1 MKRNIL
7 LAVTALMIA
16 LAMTACSPNAN
27 NQGPII
33 VGPSGNTNRP
43 MSSSDAAKAFADNFS
58 FGAALANATAS
69 DSTATVD
76 FATNPYSYTDADGNQ
91 WMVNGGTLVYTFST
105 EAPAV
110 LSADGETSAPSSM
123 KSYTVETTE
132 PLTIKYEKGSY
143 TLTIGETTAA
153 CDVTLSANSVT
164 VNSMT
169 QPSSIS
175 INGSTVATPAYT
187 LVGTEAGLSAAIK
200 ENAEIAIGN
209 RLSVASQLNIAAAN
223 VHIFGVTD
231 DAELSLTGTVTGDQG
246 LIHVTADNVKIENLK
261 ITYGGNTAGTQGT
274 RLLKATYKAGGTA
287 ISGFALKDVTFT
299 PGTNDK
305 ATAGINLHG
314 TTGASI
320 ENVVVNGD
328 KLSGMANTAFS
339 ITDCTGLTITGGSF
353 HSPDKYADININ
365 ETMSSTIT
373 FKDFGADSGLIF
385 ATNPSN
391 GSHDI
396 KGFTEANTATAE
408 VSFMNVYTISG
419 TFYNAS
425 PELVDQVDLFNY
437 FKSFGHKRVMVDI
450 TNILV
455 SGNQYNSSRDGKLEL
470 NGEITSTDTSI
481 AIPLTAEGYHYCG
494 SDNAATISGNL
505 IFTLAGTTAQGGTFT
520 ATDYSVSG
528 ENVTLSSVDET
539 MTIKLENVKGK
550 FAEEKFLTFAYAAG
564 TGITVTTE
572 STDKPLSITISDDE
586 GSKTYSTD
594 YKSGESNEAG
604 SHAFWIP
611 SEGTI
616 TTANGTLDFKE
627 LAASGL
633 IDSAT
638 EVIKEKV
645 EEINGNLSGLFGN

>member
-33 VGPSGNTNRP
+33 IGPSGNTNRP
-43 MSSSDAAKAFADNFS
+43 MSSSEAARAFADNFS
-58 FGAALANATAS
+58 FGAALANAAPS
-69 DSTATVD
+69 SSPAIVD
-76 FATNPYSYTDADGNQ
+76 FTTKPYSYTDAEGNQ
-91 WMVNGGTLVYTFST
+91 WRVNDGTLEYTFPGAAAESS
-105 EAPAV
+105 V
-110 LSADGETSAPSSM
+110 SLLSNGSM
-123 KSYTVETTE
+123 TSYTVKTIE
-132 PLTIKYEKGSY
+132 PLTIAYSKGSY
-143 TLTIGETTAA
+143 TLTIGETAAAA
-153 CDVTLSANSVT
+153 CDVTISADSVT

-187 LVGTEAGLSAAIK
+187 LVGTEAGLSDAI
-200 ENAEIAIGN
+200 EVNAEIAIGN
-209 RLSVASQLNIAAAN
+209 RLSVASQLKIAAAN

-231 DAELSLTGTVTGDQG
+231 DAELLLTGTVTGDQG
-246 LIHVTADNVKIENLK
+246 LIHVTADNVKIKNLK
-261 ITYGGNTAGTQGT
+261 ITYDGDTAGTQGT
-274 RLLKATYKAGGTA
+274 RLLKATYKAGGAA

-328 KLSGMANTAFS
+328 KLSDMANTAFS

-365 ETMSSTIT
+365 ETKSSTIT
-373 FKDFGADSGLIF
+373 FKDFGDDSGLIF

-396 KGFTEANTATAE
+396 KGFTEDNTATAE
-408 VSFMNVYTISG
+408 LGIASFKISG
-419 TFYNAS
+419 TYYNAS
-425 PELVDQVDLFNY
+425 PALVDQIGLLNY

-455 SGNQYNSSRDGKLEL
+455 SGNQYNSSRDGKLAL
-470 NGEITSTDTSI
+470 NGEITATDTSI
-481 AIPLTAEGYHYCG
+481 AIPLTADGYRYCG
-494 SDNAATISGNL
+494 SDNAVTISGNL
-505 IFTLAGTTAQGGTFT
+505 TFTLAGTTAQEGTFT

-528 ENVTLSSVDET
+528 ENVTLSGVDET
-539 MTIKLENVKGK
+539 MTIKLENVKGIIAK
-550 FAEEKFLTFAYAAG
+550 EKFLTFASAGG

-572 STDKPLSITISDDE
+572 SDDNPLSITISDDE
-586 GSKTYSTD
+586 GSTTYSTD
-594 YKSGESNEAG
+594 YKSGESHEAG

-611 SEGTI
+611 SGGII

-627 LAASGL
+627 LAESGL

-638 EVIKEKV
+638 KVIKEKV
-645 EEINGNLSGLFGN
+645 DEFNGSLPGLLGN